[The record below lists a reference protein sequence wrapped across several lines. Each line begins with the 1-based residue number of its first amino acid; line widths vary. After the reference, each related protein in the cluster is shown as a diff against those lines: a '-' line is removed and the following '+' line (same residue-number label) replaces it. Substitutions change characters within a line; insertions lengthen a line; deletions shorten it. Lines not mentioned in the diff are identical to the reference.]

1 MREGWERHPLGA
13 GFAPRDIAD
22 SPTPDYDQ
30 GVGFRKRVFGGTPKW
45 YFSTNTVVFKKN
57 CEIEFVKR
65 FKALFLPYGKEKYR
79 QSCLSSDKSP

>member
-30 GVGFRKRVFGGTPKW
+30 GVGFRKTGFGGARPSGTSQQIRW
-45 YFSTNTVVFKKN
+45 FSKK
-57 CEIEFVKR
+57 IVK
-65 FKALFLPYGKEKYR
+65 LNL
-79 QSCLSSDKSP
+79 